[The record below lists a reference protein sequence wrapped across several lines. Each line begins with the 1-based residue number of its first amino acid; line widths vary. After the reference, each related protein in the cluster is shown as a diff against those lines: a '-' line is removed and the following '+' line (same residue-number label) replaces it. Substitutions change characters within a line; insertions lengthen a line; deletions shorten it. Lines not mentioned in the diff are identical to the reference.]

1 MPTGLGGHLGICCRT
16 SESGYPHQVCI
27 VGRAPVG
34 GQKMTSQNVP
44 LWHKD
49 DFKLKVNETAD
60 AKGTLFCTGKGKRHG
75 TTGNSY
81 QNLQSKPPPQ
91 PCLPF
96 ISPCAHFPQVATP
109 NAHASFPLSC
119 HFATDLLFKMLII

>member
-60 AKGTLFCTGKGKRHG
+60 AKGTLLYREGQKARNHGKLLSESTEQTSPTALSSVHLSVCSFPTGRH
-75 TTGNSY
+75 
-81 QNLQSKPPPQ
+81 PQ
-91 PCLPF
+91 RPRF
-96 ISPCAHFPQVATP
+96 ISFVL
-109 NAHASFPLSC
+109 PLRYR
-119 HFATDLLFKMLII
+119 LII